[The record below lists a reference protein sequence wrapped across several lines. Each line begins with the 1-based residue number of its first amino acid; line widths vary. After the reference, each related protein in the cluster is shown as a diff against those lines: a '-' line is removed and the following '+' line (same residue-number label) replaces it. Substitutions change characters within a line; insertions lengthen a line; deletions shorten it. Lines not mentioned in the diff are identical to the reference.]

1 MANMPIA
8 DPTTTDQPS
17 AMSRAGKV
25 NGSLSDA
32 IMQAFH
38 RLLLY
43 NIQTF
48 VSVSPFGVED
58 GCLVLAIPISY
69 MAISSANKIIILW
82 SPRKFILGELVEGF
96 SVASGA
102 SYIVTVST

>member
-1 MANMPIA
+1 
-8 DPTTTDQPS
+8 
-17 AMSRAGKV
+17 MSRAGKV
-25 NGSLSDA
+25 NGSLPAA

-58 GCLVLAIPISY
+58 WRLVCGG
-69 MAISSANKIIILW
+69 NV
-82 SPRKFILGELVEGF
+82 F
-96 SVASGA
+96 
-102 SYIVTVST
+102 